1 MLCRL
6 RRVKSSLCHE
16 VKTTSHFAAIGEK
29 RVADADL
36 QYSIIDWTKEPLTLS
51 VCTLDV

>member
-1 MLCRL
+1 MLYL
-6 RRVKSSLCHE
+6 LGRVKSSLCHE

-29 RVADADL
+29 RILDVDL
-36 QYSIIDWTKEPLTLS
+36 QYSIIHWTKETLALS